1 MMNNLHD
8 LVREILTDYN
18 DNFIGEPCEEIVE
31 ETAEEVMKQLD
42 GVTDEEIVYHT
53 IDRVVSM
60 LFD

>member
-8 LVREILTDYN
+8 LIREILTDYN
-18 DNFIGEPCEEIVE
+18 DNFIGEPCEEIVN

-42 GVTDEEIVYHT
+42 GATDEEIVYYT
-53 IDRVVSM
+53 INRVISM

>member
-42 GVTDEEIVYHT
+42 GVTDEEIVYYT
-53 IDRVVSM
+53 INRVISM